1 MDLSMENRLDLI
13 ELSSTDKF
21 SDYLRPIIT
30 MTNNT
35 RNIPKKNPQRKI
47 TQLRFWKIQYSLSD
61 IDQPLDW
68 QKRCKYSP
76 LVRSKVEHEVGS

>member
-1 MDLSMENRLDLI
+1 MENRLDLI
-13 ELSSTDKF
+13 ELSSIDKY

-47 TQLRFWKIQYSLSD
+47 TQLRF
-61 IDQPLDW
+61 
-68 QKRCKYSP
+68 
-76 LVRSKVEHEVGS
+76 